1 MDEARSAEEEQGKT
15 SSTAL
20 NEAAP
25 KAGSLKLDS
34 NGDGVESAST
44 GGSSEGKSASGG
56 GYSADCSA
64 SDQSSDDAGGRKEGS
79 SDVKLSVASL
89 NLNDNNGNRND
100 AGGRASSLLDDDDDY
115 DGDDNDAA
123 SEGKRE
129 KVKKGKKDNR
139 KVDHRSGKVAAGDA
153 SSTEQSAVDDN
164 SDSSDSKYR
173 NHAHRKSRHGGG
185 VDIHA
190 LLEGQKNGGNEENI
204 EAAYSADKGPLPQW
218 GGIRIKHPMDPR
230 IDLSTV
236 GCYPADT
243 NINPVTAGPVN
254 GESPK
259 NMNQFPSMESY
270 LQLLEVVRP
279 FFHAQGIPYGAAPA
293 ASAQRA
299 GSASDGT
306 NGAPS
311 SEGFTSFFTT
321 THSSANNSGSP
332 NSSDLDKKPPAAAPP
347 PQQPPLSPAA
357 VEPQDHAGDPK
368 EEDEPSDGASSMAV
382 LARVKRKYRR
392 PGDEDEGEEGGES
405 NSSRE
410 RRVRIQEAHA
420 EANHRPQDARR
431 DDEENGGNQESSMSS
446 GTSSDNINANGADAG
461 DFRLP
466 SRIVTDVSSSARGD
480 STASN
485 GNSGSGSGSGG
496 NTGSGSNQGSS
507 GSGNDG
513 KGSSEDV
520 AKEDNSGENDGSD
533 GIGSENSAKHGLG
546 LNKVAHRQEQVHP
559 EQAPKNPALDENNRP
574 ESEDVARE
582 KKLQDKKRK
591 RIEMRREYEA
601 LQQSESSENT
611 DGKGDQILRPGRP
624 VTLERVLFFSKI
636 PRIVVQATPPFL
648 IVHTNAAFS
657 RLTGLESHHVVGNP
671 ISSLLSLP
679 EKSVEG
685 TEAHDPS
692 SADSGRAQAVGE
704 FSVPPVAARG
714 FQLSQQSV
722 NKQNHGLERLVASS
736 GFGHLHIVQVRSKA
750 NSMLGKKVT
759 IVQGSPSRLAAL
771 ASHARDEGSSSTG
784 RAGAYEGY
792 ITCRSSIA
800 PVVSSPAPMD
810 SAVVSDTGKEC
821 SLHAKGKRRKLSAAD
836 DDAHRKHAN
845 NSADHVKHFQQQ
857 MVTHYAIQLHQLE
870 AGLKHESAESLSS
883 HSTSV
888 EARLLGLSKAE
899 LHGLR
904 MVMRQS
910 ENREEHL
917 ADRKSVV

>member
-1 MDEARSAEEEQGKT
+1 MK
-15 SSTAL
+15 
-20 NEAAP
+20 
-25 KAGSLKLDS
+25 
-34 NGDGVESAST
+34 
-44 GGSSEGKSASGG
+44 
-56 GYSADCSA
+56 
-64 SDQSSDDAGGRKEGS
+64 
-79 SDVKLSVASL
+79 
-89 NLNDNNGNRND
+89 
-100 AGGRASSLLDDDDDY
+100 
-115 DGDDNDAA
+115 
-123 SEGKRE
+123 
-129 KVKKGKKDNR
+129 
-139 KVDHRSGKVAAGDA
+139 
-153 SSTEQSAVDDN
+153 
-164 SDSSDSKYR
+164 
-173 NHAHRKSRHGGG
+173 
-185 VDIHA
+185 
-190 LLEGQKNGGNEENI
+190 
-204 EAAYSADKGPLPQW
+204 
-218 GGIRIKHPMDPR
+218 
-230 IDLSTV
+230 
-236 GCYPADT
+236 
-243 NINPVTAGPVN
+243 
-254 GESPK
+254 
-259 NMNQFPSMESY
+259 
-270 LQLLEVVRP
+270 VVRP
-279 FFHAQGIPYGAAPA
+279 FFHAHGIPYGPAPA

-332 NSSDLDKKPPAAAPP
+332 NSSDLDKKPPAAA
-347 PQQPPLSPAA
+347 QPLPSAA
-357 VEPQDHAGDPK
+357 PEPQEQASEPK

-392 PGDEDEGEEGGES
+392 PGDEDEGEEEES

-431 DDEENGGNQESSMSS
+431 NDEENGGNQESSMSS
-446 GTSSDNINANGADAG
+446 GTSSDNINANGADAD
-461 DFRLP
+461 DFRVP
-466 SRIVTDVSSSARGD
+466 PRIVTDVSSSARGD

-533 GIGSENSAKHGLG
+533 GIGSENSAKLGLG
-546 LNKVAHRQEQVHP
+546 LNKVAHRYEQVHP
-559 EQAPKNPALDENNRP
+559 EQAPKNPALDENKRP

-611 DGKGDQILRPGRP
+611 DDKGDQILRPGRP

-679 EKSVEG
+679 EKSMEG

-692 SADSGRAQAVGE
+692 SADSGRAQAVSE

-750 NSMLGKKVT
+750 HSMLGKKVT

-771 ASHARDEGSSSTG
+771 ASRARDEGSSSTG

-800 PVVSSPAPMD
+800 PVVSNPAPVD

-836 DDAHRKHAN
+836 EDAHRKHAN
-845 NSADHVKHFQQQ
+845 NSVDHVKHFQQQ

-870 AGLKHESAESLSS
+870 AGLKHESAESWSS

-899 LHGLR
+899 LHGQR
-904 MVMRQS
+904 MVVRQS

-917 ADRKSVV
+917 AEDEGTAMGSESSATKEPVSAVG